1 MIPKQL
7 LLLLLPAAVVTG
19 CSGHDK
25 EIRAVASAAPG
36 QGVARPSP
44 VTEAIEPT
52 GVLRLEQALGLALER
67 SPDLKASSL
76 DVNATE
82 AELLQ
87 ASLWPNPELQVEVEE
102 VGGAG
107 NRAGF
112 DGAETTIALAQA
124 IETGGK
130 RAKRTAVAS
139 LDKELAEWDHKAA
152 RLDVV
157 REVTGAFV
165 AVLAWQQRLELAED
179 VVRIAERA
187 HNAVVQ
193 RVQAG
198 KDSPIEQ
205 TKSSVSLAT
214 ARIEPQRARRA
225 LESARR
231 RLAATWGS
239 KVAAFDSVEGEFDRI
254 APVPSSAELSRL
266 IRHNPEVARWDVE
279 LQRSRAALELEKAMA
294 VSDIELEG
302 GLQHFNETDDSA
314 VVFGLSIPLA
324 VSDRNQGGIR
334 RATYLLARTEQ
345 NAKASEIKALASLEE
360 AVQRLAAECAEATAL
375 KDEVLPGA
383 QSSFDAVSEGYR
395 DGKFDYLQVL
405 DAQRT
410 LVEAK
415 GRYIDSLAACHE
427 ARADV
432 ERLVGQNLDGADNAP
447 RKNPGLPNGRTQ

>member
-1 MIPKQL
+1 
-7 LLLLLPAAVVTG
+7 
-19 CSGHDK
+19 
-25 EIRAVASAAPG
+25 
-36 QGVARPSP
+36 
-44 VTEAIEPT
+44 
-52 GVLRLEQALGLALER
+52 
-67 SPDLKASSL
+67 
-76 DVNATE
+76 
-82 AELLQ
+82 
-87 ASLWPNPELQVEVEE
+87 
-102 VGGAG
+102 
-107 NRAGF
+107 
-112 DGAETTIALAQA
+112 
-124 IETGGK
+124 
-130 RAKRTAVAS
+130 
-139 LDKELAEWDHKAA
+139 
-152 RLDVV
+152 
-157 REVTGAFV
+157 
-165 AVLAWQQRLELAED
+165 

-239 KVAAFDSVEGEFDRI
+239 KIAAFDSVEGQFDKI
-254 APVPSSAELSRL
+254 ALVPSSAELSGL
-266 IRHNPEVARWDVE
+266 IGHNPDVARWDAE
-279 LQRSRAALELEKAMA
+279 LQRSRAALELEKARA

-302 GLQHFNETDDSA
+302 GLQYFNDTDDSA

-345 NAKASEIKALASLEE
+345 NAKAARIKALASLEE
-360 AVQRLAAECAEATAL
+360 AVQRLAAACAEAAAL

-395 DGKFDYLQVL
+395 DGKFDYLRVL

-427 ARADV
+427 AKADV
-432 ERLVGQNLDGADNAP
+432 ERLIGQNLDGADNAP
-447 RKNPGLPNGRTQ
+447 GKNSGQPNGRTQ